1 MTIHSFRAGPFKAQF
16 VESLL
21 VLCFIATTMHSSD
34 QDGMVL
40 PNKAGQ
46 QLMGN
51 RYCQVQWESIQLPP
65 RNLRG
70 GQCLKLLLGGLERG
84 PVSIT

>member
-1 MTIHSFRAGPFKAQF
+1 MTIRSFRAGPFKAQF

-21 VLCFIATTMHSSD
+21 SLCFIATAMHSSD
-34 QDGMVL
+34 QDETVS

-46 QLMGN
+46 QFMGN

-70 GQCLKLLLGGLERG
+70 LCLKLLLGGLERG